1 MKELLMTL
9 QYILPSVVV
18 FLASWFVLKEF
29 FKQENRRKHL
39 QLLDEKQ
46 RISLPLRLQAY
57 ERMVLLLERISPGNL
72 VMRIHQQGLTVAQF
86 QKKLVQGIRDEF
98 DHNLSQQLYISVEA
112 WEMIKRAKEEMIRQI
127 NASAAKLPTDGPSTD
142 LSRKIMEM
150 SIEKSATRKALDY
163 LKNEA
168 NKFM

>member
-1 MKELLMTL
+1 MKEILMTL

-18 FLASWFVLKEF
+18 FLASWFILKEF
-29 FKQENRRKHL
+29 FKQEKDKKHL
-39 QLLDEKQ
+39 KLVEEKQ

-86 QKKLVQGIRDEF
+86 QKKLIQGIRDEF
-98 DHNLSQQLYISVEA
+98 DHNLSQQLYISVDA
-112 WEMIKRAKEEMIRQI
+112 WEMIKRAKEELIRQI
-127 NASAAKLPTDGPSTD
+127 NASAAKLSADGPSTD
-142 LSRKIMEM
+142 LSLKIMEM
-150 SIEKSATRKALDY
+150 NIEKSATRKALDY
-163 LKNEA
+163 LKSEA